1 MWIKDCPC
9 MQQQIRALFMQCNV
23 STQEVNERNLK
34 PIYFTGQ
41 WTRVLP
47 RKKSRP
53 VNCSQSTSS
62 LVLLLAS
69 SSLEAT
75 NFSVLFVW
83 LPGPDTPRPG
93 FAECCCWK
101 KKRAPPFFNFVFSS
115 LLLCDVP
122 WWCYTI
128 VVWTQ
133 DNSWCYL
140 VYFVGVALWCLHKN
154 PFSGYFLVFIWIKKY
169 DVLCTIHTMILP
181 MHGGLLICKKTKWR
195 FFTKEFLWLSL
206 YTSIRNKQKAWNI
219 CEEAYIC

>member
-1 MWIKDCPC
+1 MDSCPAQKEVKASQLLTKH
-9 MQQQIRALFMQCNV
+9 QQLGSVACFFFVGSHKFFGTFCLTAWPWY
-23 STQEVNERNLK
+23 SS
-34 PIYFTGQ
+34 
-41 WTRVLP
+41 
-47 RKKSRP
+47 SRF
-53 VNCSQSTSS
+53 CWM
-62 LVLLLAS
+62 LLL
-69 SSLEAT
+69 
-75 NFSVLFVW
+75 
-83 LPGPDTPRPG
+83 
-93 FAECCCWK
+93 K

-206 YTSIRNKQKAWNI
+206 YTSIRIKQKAWNI

>member
-1 MWIKDCPC
+1 MDSCPAQKEVKASQLLTKH
-9 MQQQIRALFMQCNV
+9 QQLGSVACFFFVGSHKFFGTFCLTAWPWY
-23 STQEVNERNLK
+23 SS
-34 PIYFTGQ
+34 
-41 WTRVLP
+41 
-47 RKKSRP
+47 SRF
-53 VNCSQSTSS
+53 CWM
-62 LVLLLAS
+62 LLL
-69 SSLEAT
+69 
-75 NFSVLFVW
+75 
-83 LPGPDTPRPG
+83 
-93 FAECCCWK
+93 K

-154 PFSGYFLVFIWIKKY
+154 PFSGFYMDKKVWRTLY
-169 DVLCTIHTMILP
+169 NTYNDT

-206 YTSIRNKQKAWNI
+206 YTIV
-219 CEEAYIC
+219 